1 MPRLLLSKATLAK
14 ERQQLQVYRKFLPS
28 LELKRQQLMLAVR
41 SVDEQVLQ
49 LQEQLTEL
57 EARVVEQLPMLALEQ
72 PDLAGLCRVSTV
84 CYQRRNLVGVWIQEL
99 EQVEFA
105 LAPLPLMASP
115 HWVAVLQQWLQQ
127 AIRIQLEVRLARD
140 NQAVLAAALRKVT
153 QRVNLFDKVLIPGAL
168 DNIRTIQIWLDDKAR
183 EAVVA
188 SKLAKNKQAQA
199 AGSSS

>member
-72 PDLAGLCRVSTV
+72 PDLAGLCRVSAIR
-84 CYQRRNLVGVWIQEL
+84 YQRRNLVGVWIQEL
-99 EQVEFA
+99 EQVEFV

>member
-49 LQEQLTEL
+49 LQEQLTGL
-57 EARVVEQLPMLALEQ
+57 EARVAQQLPMLALEQ